1 MPAVQRIAPKSIFTD
16 AEWAPLAKRSTL
28 RALGCVAH
36 AYVLIIAAGA
46 LFIAWPNPLTFVLAV
61 MIIGAR
67 QLGLAILMHDAA
79 HGALSPSQKVNDWIG
94 QWLCAGPVGADVMR
108 YRPYHLQHHRFTEQ
122 PEDPDLG
129 LSRPFPITKG
139 SFWRKVVRDLTGQT
153 FYKQRIAPSI
163 AAFLAG
169 KPRTKEMDETAL
181 RFWVTNGIIIGVTAV
196 LGYWWAWFALWIVP
210 MATWQMLVT
219 RLRNI
224 AEHACVGKHEDPF
237 RHARTTLANPI
248 ERLLIA
254 PYWVHYHSE
263 HHVFMHV
270 PCYRLEKL
278 HALLMEKGFAPR
290 MAIAESYPA
299 MLAVATSKAERAA
312 A

>member
-1 MPAVQRIAPKSIFTD
+1 MPAVQRIAPKTIFTD
-16 AEWAPLAKRSTL
+16 AEWAPLAQRSTL
-28 RALGCVAH
+28 HALGCVAH
-36 AYVLIIAAGA
+36 AYALIIAAGA
-46 LFIAWPNPLTFVLAV
+46 LFIFWPNPLTYIAAI

-79 HGALSPSQKVNDWIG
+79 HGALSPDQKLNDWIG
-94 QWLCAGPVGADVMR
+94 QWLCAGPVGADLMR

-129 LSRPFPITKG
+129 LSRPFPITKK
-139 SFWRKVVRDLTGQT
+139 SFWRKVVRDLTGRT
-153 FYKQRIAPSI
+153 FLKQRIQPSI

-181 RFWVTNGIIIGVTAV
+181 RFWATNGIIIGVTTV

-210 MATWQMLVT
+210 FATWQQLVT

-254 PYWVHYHSE
+254 PYWVHFHSE

-278 HALLMEKGFAPR
+278 HALLMERGYAPR

-299 MLAVATSKAERAA
+299 MLRVATSKAEPA
-312 A
+312 

>member
-1 MPAVQRIAPKSIFTD
+1 MPAVQRIAPKTIFTD
-16 AEWAPLAKRSTL
+16 AEWAPLAQRSTL

-36 AYVLIIAAGA
+36 AYALIIAAGA
-46 LFIAWPNPLTFVLAV
+46 LFIVWPNPLTYIVAV

-79 HGALSPSQKVNDWIG
+79 HGALSPNQKLNDWIG
-94 QWLCAGPVGADVMR
+94 QWLCAGPVGADLDR

-153 FYKQRIAPSI
+153 FYKQRITPSI

-169 KPRTKEMDETAL
+169 KPRTREMDRTAL
-181 RFWVTNGIIIGVTAV
+181 RFWATNGVIIAATTA
-196 LGYWWAWFALWIVP
+196 LGYWWAWFALWLVP
-210 MATWQMLVT
+210 FATWQQLVT

-224 AEHACVGKHEDPF
+224 AEHACVGRHEDPF
-237 RHARTTLANPI
+237 RHTRTTLANPL

-270 PCYRLEKL
+270 PCYRLERL
-278 HALLMEKGFAPR
+278 HRALMQKGLAPR
-290 MAIAESYPA
+290 MTIARSYPE
-299 MLAVATSKAERAA
+299 MLAVATSKPERAA